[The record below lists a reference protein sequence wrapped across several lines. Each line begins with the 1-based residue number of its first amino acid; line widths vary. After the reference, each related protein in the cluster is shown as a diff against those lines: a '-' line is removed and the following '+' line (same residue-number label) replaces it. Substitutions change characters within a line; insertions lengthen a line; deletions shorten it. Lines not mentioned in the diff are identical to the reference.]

1 MSIELLLDNWEFALL
16 VATWA
21 AIGIVA
27 IRRRYEWQRRR
38 FVEQVSFS
46 LNTLINRG
54 GSQLLLLRTLLEDSA
69 TNVWLNEFGVSRVV
83 RAARRTTQE
92 NPFLHIADRRDRE
105 IVMVAVLNVLSE
117 RFSDAF
123 IAQAVN
129 LPIAT
134 EVFLYG
140 LTWERYGEMKTQKL
154 RVMIIKRTDLEGM
167 FKDDESSQE
176 ISVAEESHRPRIKTL
191 RKMFDIWNSTHEAD
205 SGMIREVE
213 LGLAAPEGLRA
224 P

>member
-1 MSIELLLDNWEFALL
+1 
-16 VATWA
+16 
-21 AIGIVA
+21 
-27 IRRRYEWQRRR
+27 
-38 FVEQVSFS
+38 
-46 LNTLINRG
+46 
-54 GSQLLLLRTLLEDSA
+54 
-69 TNVWLNEFGVSRVV
+69 
-83 RAARRTTQE
+83 
-92 NPFLHIADRRDRE
+92 
-105 IVMVAVLNVLSE
+105 MVAVLNVLSE

-191 RKMFDIWNSTHEAD
+191 RKMFDIWNSTNEED

-213 LGLAAPEGLRA
+213 LGLATSEGLRA